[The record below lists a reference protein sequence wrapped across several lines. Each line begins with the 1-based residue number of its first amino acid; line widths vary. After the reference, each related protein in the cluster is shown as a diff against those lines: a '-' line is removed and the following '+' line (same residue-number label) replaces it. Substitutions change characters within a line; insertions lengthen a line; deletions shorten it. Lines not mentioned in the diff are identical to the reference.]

1 MTAATQHTPSPTAA
15 GRAIKDRKMAIE
27 RARALTARIRARA
40 PRTEED
46 RRIPD
51 ETIAELLDSGLF
63 NIITPKLFGGSEL
76 GLASLVET
84 TVEFADACGSTGWV
98 FGVLAGHSWLL
109 NLFPGDAQYEVFS
122 DPNALIATVFR
133 LSGKITPVEGGYRLV
148 GGSGRFCSGID
159 HASWV
164 IVGNAVIRGEGAPPE
179 PRFFI
184 IPRKDIEVEDD
195 WFTAGMRGTGS
206 RSIKIADAFIPE
218 HRSVRASDMVG
229 GTAPG
234 SSLHAGPVY
243 RMKFSDVVP
252 FSLVGAPLGMA
263 RGAVRALS
271 EGLSG
276 RLKGATDQQL
286 AEQSATVARLAEA
299 ASDIDA
305 AMTLVLADAT
315 LIDTASAPDSLTP
328 MERARIPRDWAYA
341 AQRSRYAVNRIF
353 EAAGGSGIYNSSEI
367 QRIWRDVNSAAQ
379 HGAFGWDG
387 AMANYGR
394 SLLGLNQVNYGL
406 RVGQGAPAAK

>member
-1 MTAATQHTPSPTAA
+1 MATTQEQQASLAQKN
-15 GRAIKDRKMAIE
+15 RAVADRKAAIE
-27 RARALTARIRARA
+27 RARELTPRIRARA
-40 PRTEED
+40 ARTEED

-51 ETIAELLDSGLF
+51 ETIGELLDSGLF
-63 NIITPKLFGGSEL
+63 NIVTPKMFGGSEL
-76 GLASLVET
+76 GFGALVET

-109 NLFPGDAQYEVFS
+109 NLFPPQAQHEVFS
-122 DPNALIATVFR
+122 DPSALIATVFR
-133 LSGKITPVEGGYRLV
+133 LGGKITPVEGGYRLA

-159 HASWV
+159 FASWV
-164 IVGNAVIRGEGAPPE
+164 IVGNAVIRGDGPPE

-184 IPRKDIEVEDD
+184 IPRKEIEVIDD

-206 RSIKIADAFIPE
+206 RSIKIDDVFIPE
-218 HRSVRASDMVG
+218 HRSVRASDMLG
-229 GTAPG
+229 GTSPG
-234 SSLHAGPVY
+234 TALHKGPLY
-243 RMKFSDVVP
+243 RMKFADVVP

-263 RGAVRALS
+263 RGAVRAFS
-271 EGLSG
+271 AGLGG
-276 RLKGATDQQL
+276 RLKDATEQQL
-286 AEQSATVARLAEA
+286 AEQSATIARVAEA

-305 AMTLVLADAT
+305 ALTLVLADAA
-315 LIDTASAPDSLTP
+315 LIDGAAAPDSLSAL
-328 MERARIPRDWAYA
+328 ERARVPRDWAYA

-394 SLLGLNQVNYGL
+394 SLLGLAQVGYGM
-406 RVGQGAPAAK
+406 RVGQK